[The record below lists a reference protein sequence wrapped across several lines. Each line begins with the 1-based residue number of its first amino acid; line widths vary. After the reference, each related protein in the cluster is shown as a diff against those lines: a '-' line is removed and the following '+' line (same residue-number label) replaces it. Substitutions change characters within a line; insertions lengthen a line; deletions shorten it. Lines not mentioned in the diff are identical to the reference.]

1 MTLPFENDTS
11 RIVKRLAKQNMKAN
25 RRTSISIMVAI
36 LIASTF
42 LCSLCTFVQSYWNQS
57 VQQEIAAYGDWDAQ
71 LLEIHAGQLDLIQNN
86 ENVQT
91 IMVKG
96 DNQTALLPAA
106 SGLPYLLIQN
116 CDGAYWGGMREKNL
130 ILRGRVPQAPGEIV
144 VGKSFFEQNPSVE
157 IGDRLNLDLGERR
170 KGNTTVDFLSPI
182 QSGEEFVKTGKVQY
196 TIVGEIDM
204 TVSSAYNGYPA
215 YGWLDTTAL
224 SEDTGIVAYLQVT
237 QPRKVYEIIP
247 QIAEDIGLQPD
258 EFGDYPFRYHTAL
271 LGMYGIYAPGHFL
284 SSDLPKLALALG
296 LVMAASMAVFAYII
310 RGAFSISAKRKVKEL
325 GILKSIG
332 MTPRQIH
339 MMIVYEARWLS
350 VLPIL
355 VSVGLG
361 YLFSYASY
369 IYCDEETMYIA
380 RDQMKLLEGRLPQKE
395 DEVVVS
401 RYFLSNYAADAG
413 IGEKVMLS
421 SESFHGEYTVTG
433 IMEGYKEKE
442 VNGSSILLSKEALK
456 GWSGYD
462 PADYRAYVHFKNEQ
476 QMDETELTARSREIA
491 KEYQLEMPIMNL
503 SYMKFYKQPVN
514 VSMLALVAGIAVL
527 VIIGGYV
534 VIQSIFRIS
543 INDKIQS
550 YGQLR
555 TIGTTPKQIRR
566 IVKKEGRFL
575 GWAGIGIGI
584 LLGCAA
590 GFALFPRGFNLLF
603 YAAAIVL
610 TALLGWFMV
619 SIAIRRPVKIAASIS
634 PIEAVRFTGNQSGK
648 AHTHKKNMRLNPLS
662 MGIANFRRDRKKTIS
677 IVASLSLGGVIL
689 LVTASILLV
698 RSPERIARQYF
709 PDGDYKIYIHSEKTE
724 YEVMSK
730 GNPLNEALRQEV
742 LAVDGVTD
750 VIENRQAVHVRFE
763 NEESS
768 SGGMCDLL
776 SDRNRDQMEAALVS
790 GTLPQDS
797 HSIALDMDYAEDMIG
812 VDVGSVI
819 KLTIGDQEIP
829 VTVSGLL
836 INDGLKNGHG
846 PLALDSTCIVATK
859 ELFQEAMPMIDCFDY
874 SWSIVS
880 DPQKAEQIE
889 NSLSAII
896 SSNPDLDLDTIGIHK
911 DYEEMENR
919 VVFGGLQALSW
930 LVFLFGVVNLI
941 NTTLSNQMSRKRENS
956 VFRAIGLT
964 RKQLCQMTIYEGI
977 CYAFSAALATL
988 AVGLPIAMI
997 AARKF
1002 SEMTFHGAIM
1012 PYSFPFLQMGLFV
1025 LVLFGLEVILS
1036 FWTMRRQK
1044 NQSLVEEMRAME

>member
-1 MTLPFENDTS
+1 MTWPFENDTS
-11 RIVKRLAKQNMKAN
+11 AITKKLAKKSLQSEK
-25 RRTSISIMVAI
+25 RRNLMVVIAVALASCLICFSIVMA
-36 LIASTF
+36 LSTR
-42 LCSLCTFVQSYWNQS
+42 Q
-57 VQQEIAAYGDWDAQ
+57 I
-71 LLEIHAGQLDLIQNN
+71 
-86 ENVQT
+86 
-91 IMVKG
+91 
-96 DNQTALLPAA
+96 
-106 SGLPYLLIQN
+106 
-116 CDGAYWGGMREKNL
+116 EKNH
-130 ILRGRVPQAPGEIV
+130 
-144 VGKSFFEQNPSVE
+144 VE
-157 IGDRLNLDLGERR
+157 DTYEAVYTRITEEDVSTLKGLD
-170 KGNTTVDFLSPI
+170 DFSR
-182 QSGEEFVKTGKVQY
+182 
-196 TIVGEIDM
+196 VGEYYM
-204 TVSSAYNGYPA
+204 LAVEPAKQGYN
-215 YGWLDTTAL
+215 
-224 SEDTGIVAYLQVT
+224 
-237 QPRKVYEIIP
+237 
-247 QIAEDIGLQPD
+247 
-258 EFGDYPFRYHTAL
+258 
-271 LGMYGIYAPGHFL
+271 
-284 SSDLPKLALALG
+284 
-296 LVMAASMAVFAYII
+296 
-310 RGAFSISAKRKVKEL
+310 
-325 GILKSIG
+325 
-332 MTPRQIH
+332 
-339 MMIVYEARWLS
+339 
-350 VLPIL
+350 
-355 VSVGLG
+355 
-361 YLFSYASY
+361 ASY

-395 DEVVVS
+395 DEVAVS
-401 RYFLSNYAADAG
+401 RYFLSNYGADAG
-413 IGEKVMLS
+413 IGEKVMLN

-911 DYEEMENR
+911 DYKEMENR
-919 VVFGGLQALSW
+919 VVFGGFQALSW

-988 AVGLPIAMI
+988 AVGLPIAVL

-1002 SEMTFHGAIM
+1002 SEMTFDGVIM

>member
-1 MTLPFENDTS
+1 MIKMTVPFENDTGN
-11 RIVKRLAKQNMKAN
+11 IVRKLARKSLKSEKRRNLMVVIAVALASCLICF
-25 RRTSISIMVAI
+25 SIVMA
-36 LIASTF
+36 LSTR
-42 LCSLCTFVQSYWNQS
+42 Q
-57 VQQEIAAYGDWDAQ
+57 I
-71 LLEIHAGQLDLIQNN
+71 
-86 ENVQT
+86 
-91 IMVKG
+91 
-96 DNQTALLPAA
+96 
-106 SGLPYLLIQN
+106 
-116 CDGAYWGGMREKNL
+116 EKNH
-130 ILRGRVPQAPGEIV
+130 
-144 VGKSFFEQNPSVE
+144 VE
-157 IGDRLNLDLGERR
+157 DTYEAVYTRITEEDVSTLKGLD
-170 KGNTTVDFLSPI
+170 DFSR
-182 QSGEEFVKTGKVQY
+182 
-196 TIVGEIDM
+196 VGEYYM
-204 TVSSAYNGYPA
+204 LAVEPAEQGYN
-215 YGWLDTTAL
+215 
-224 SEDTGIVAYLQVT
+224 
-237 QPRKVYEIIP
+237 
-247 QIAEDIGLQPD
+247 
-258 EFGDYPFRYHTAL
+258 
-271 LGMYGIYAPGHFL
+271 
-284 SSDLPKLALALG
+284 
-296 LVMAASMAVFAYII
+296 
-310 RGAFSISAKRKVKEL
+310 
-325 GILKSIG
+325 
-332 MTPRQIH
+332 
-339 MMIVYEARWLS
+339 
-350 VLPIL
+350 
-355 VSVGLG
+355 
-361 YLFSYASY
+361 ASY

-401 RYFLSNYAADAG
+401 RYFLSEYGADAG
-413 IGEKVMLS
+413 IGEKVMLN

-433 IMEGYKEKE
+433 ILEGYKEKE

-456 GWSGYD
+456 GWSGYN

-590 GFALFPRGFNLLF
+590 GFALFSRGFNLPF

-619 SIAIRRPVKIAASIS
+619 SIAIRRPVKIAAGIS
-634 PIEAVRFTGNQSGK
+634 PIEAVRFTGSQSGK
-648 AHTHKKNMRLNPLS
+648 SHTHKKNMRLNPLS

-698 RSPERIARQYF
+698 RSPERIARQFF
-709 PDGDYKIYIHSEKTE
+709 PDGDYKIYINSEESE
-724 YEVMSK
+724 YEVMSE
-730 GNPLNEALRQEV
+730 GNPLNETLRQEV

-797 HSIALDMDYAEDMIG
+797 HSIALDMEYAEDMVG

-846 PLALDSTCIVATK
+846 PLALDSTCMVATK

-874 SWSIVS
+874 SWSIVG
-880 DPQKAEQIE
+880 DPKKAEQIE
-889 NSLSAII
+889 NSLNAII
-896 SSNPDLDLDTIGIHK
+896 SSNPDLKLDTIGIHK

-988 AVGLPIAMI
+988 AVGLPIAVI

-1002 SEMTFHGAIM
+1002 SEMTFHVAM

-1044 NQSLVEEMRAME
+1044 NQSLVEGMRAME